1 MSDNG
6 GDFYS
11 FLGGLLFGA
20 VAGAAAGM
28 LLAPKSGV
36 ETRRDLKEKAE
47 EVYDRGREM
56 YAEQRDRLDEAIES
70 GKEALTSKTEE
81 LKSKLEEGAAVLRK
95 SETKPATGG
104 GKASK

>member
-1 MSDNG
+1 MGDRG

-20 VAGAAAGM
+20 VVGAATGM

-36 ETRRDLKEKAE
+36 ETRREIKDKAE
-47 EVYDRGREM
+47 EVYDRGREI
-56 YAEQRDRLDEAIES
+56 YAEQRDRIDEAIET

-81 LKSKLEEGAAVLRK
+81 LKSKLEEGAAILRK
-95 SETKPATGG
+95 TETKPAIGG
-104 GKASK
+104 HKASK